1 MTIKFL
7 DRKEIDTEKWDACVA
22 SYPESASLFAETR
35 YLDLCCEQWSALV
48 QDDYQA
54 VMPLPWKKKAYIYY
68 VYPPFFLPRLGLY
81 GRELSAGELPEW
93 INAIPS
99 YFKWIDK
106 VLNVSVP
113 ENPFLYLQHKTY
125 LLDLS
130 LPYEEIQQGYHQN
143 HKRNCRKA
151 YDNGLKMVNNFSGEE
166 VINLFRNK
174 SAKTYKAGYTENDY
188 RQLPL
193 LLQVLQEKQQLEMW
207 GVLDSNNKLCAGAF
221 FPFDKGKYYFLFS
234 GRNAESNASKAM
246 FFLIDQFIRHHATQ
260 NKILDFNGSNHPDIA
275 KFYAGFGAQAMS
287 YDEIHLS
294 RFRPLEK
301 LGFKFYTKLKRLR

>member
-1 MTIKFL
+1 MAIKYI
-7 DRKEIDTEKWDACVA
+7 DRKEIDTEKWDACIA
-22 SYPESASLFAETR
+22 SHPETASLFAETS
-35 YLDLCCEQWSALV
+35 YLDACCEQWSALV

-81 GRELSAGELPEW
+81 GKEIPAGELPEW

-106 VLNVSVP
+106 VLNISIP
-113 ENPFLYLQHKTY
+113 ENPYLYRKHKTY
-125 LLDLS
+125 RLDLS

-151 YDNGLKMVNNFSGEE
+151 NENGLKMVNNFPCEE

-174 SAKTYKAGYTENDY
+174 NAKTYKAGYTAKDY
-188 RQLPL
+188 RQLPH

-207 GVLDSNNKLCAGAF
+207 GVLDSKDTLCAGAF
-221 FPFDKGKYYFLFS
+221 FPFDEGKYYFLFS
-234 GRNAESNASKAM
+234 GRNTESNTNKAM
-246 FFLIDQFIRHHATQ
+246 FFLIDQFIRHHAGQ

-275 KFYAGFGAQAMS
+275 KFYAGFGAEAMN
-287 YDEIHLS
+287 YDEIHVS

-301 LGFKFYTKLKRLR
+301 LGFNLYTKLNRLK